1 VSRGVQNGDLFCI
14 RLEPQQPE
22 ELLQLLSFPSQDR
35 TQREAL
41 SGSARTVHGLAP
53 AATVHMRIA

>member
-1 VSRGVQNGDLFCI
+1 MVICFVFGCNLQ
-14 RLEPQQPE
+14 PQQPE

-41 SGSARTVHGLAP
+41 SGSTGFGDGGNHSRKA
-53 AATVHMRIA
+53 